1 VSASLALGFTQ
12 ADGADLVGEVGTL
25 VGPYHFK
32 VRVPYFLDTP

>member
-1 VSASLALGFTQ
+1 MSASLALGSLRPTVRL
-12 ADGADLVGEVGTL
+12 LVGEVGTL